1 MRLRYLP
8 IVIGVLVAGSG
19 CRALHTYDIA
29 PALEDGRDQWSAT
42 ISRLGLVPVF
52 PPREDIQAGDIYAFS
67 FNPESTQKD
76 PEQVDNGYGLHPSRW
91 MQVKNIDQLLKEE
104 YQTRPSWRETPG
116 LAGLSPGYGSDVSND
131 SGHPRRLRIVAFP
144 DFVGATLRDS
154 SSMLSRTM
162 VHNGIIPAE
171 VFDLTDD
178 PITRKV
184 SMVSLKL
191 PSAESYALSQSE
203 LLNELIDQSGPKK
216 ILKAPYLESSRW
228 QSQQGKLF
236 LRVVA
241 EVYYIRNMDI
251 SIEYK
256 PRPAKAP
263 SADGYALAA
272 PNPALRV
279 KDRVKTLN
287 DSLQAIGAQNL
298 PGGTMKYIN
307 STENRVALRRTWERG
322 VCIGFRGFT
331 LEIDPQTG
339 EVLHLHPLNPFNRAS
354 RPRVL

>member
-1 MRLRYLP
+1 MRLRNLL
-8 IVIGVLVAGSG
+8 VVVGVLATVAG
-19 CRALHTYDIA
+19 CRRLHTYDIA
-29 PALEDGRDQWSAT
+29 PSLEDGRDQWSAT

-67 FNPESTQKD
+67 FNPESTRKD
-76 PEQVDNGYGLHPSRW
+76 PETIDNGYGLHPSRW
-91 MQVKNIDQLLKEE
+91 MQVKNIHQLLKEE

-116 LAGLSPGYGSDVSND
+116 VAGLTPGYGSDVSD
-131 SGHPRRLRIVAFP
+131 DAGQPRRLRIVAFP

-154 SSMLSRTM
+154 RSLLSRTM

-171 VFDLTDD
+171 VFDLNED
-178 PITRKV
+178 PIARKV

-203 LLNELIDQSGPKK
+203 LLNELIDQSGEKK
-216 ILKAPYLESSRW
+216 ILKPPYLESSRW
-228 QSQQGKLF
+228 QAQQGKLW
-236 LRVVA
+236 LRVIS
-241 EVYYIRNMDI
+241 EVYTIRNMDI

-256 PRPAKAP
+256 SRPRKA
-263 SADGYALAA
+263 AQDGYAMTA
-272 PNPALRV
+272 PNPALKV
-279 KDRVKTLN
+279 KERVKTLN